1 MRGLLALLGVGISQG
16 FLLAQVNIFYQQDFN
31 SGVPTDWSLNT
42 SDLGSA
48 TSDLYNRWVVDG
60 HYAAGSIE
68 VDLTCSIGF
77 FCLPYTIPAV
87 PNQPA
92 GIVGGPQSNFLYVSY
107 VHNPNYSG
115 CTPPT
120 ANYVAFLA
128 ADGSCTPAQ
137 HYFAKMNTPVTI
149 PAGSN
154 PVKLS
159 FIWICQGGPQSYGE
173 VYYSTNGTTWN
184 ILTSSRV
191 NSTQLRGRNTWQLDT
206 ITLPITRPANV
217 YIAFRFN
224 NGVTTTAQDPS
235 FGVDAI
241 RIFEEVSGPTIDLVS
256 LTPAQVCAGG
266 TVSVAFSTTGSFGAG
281 NQFEVQLSD
290 ASGSFA
296 APIATATGTASPITL
311 TVPAGTA
318 TGTYKVRVR
327 STNPPLISDTLDLQ
341 VINLSGLTC
350 TANPNPVSPGNA
362 VTLTIS
368 GTGLP
373 AGPFDVSLNPGD
385 GSPPQNQNGV
395 AALPVNFTH
404 TYTTA
409 GSYSATFT
417 VTHPASGCS
426 QTCQVTVQVTAPGS
440 PTITL
445 QPPVAWVCSGD
456 GFTVSFSTTGTF
468 GPTNTFSV
476 QLSDA
481 TGSFANPIVI
491 GSGSGSPINCVMP
504 MSTSSGTYKIRVVAS
519 DPAGIVSNEQ
529 PISVA
534 NLQGLSCSVS
544 PVPVS
549 AGQSANFTIGGNGL
563 PSGTYTI
570 TLTPGNGDPAQ
581 NFPNQTLPTTIT
593 YTYNAD
599 GQYPAQIQVVHTPSG
614 CAQTCDVTV
623 IVGEQALTLS
633 GLQPSSV
640 CPGSSFTATYE
651 GVNITFGANNVFILE
666 IVDGN
671 GNVVSRCSTAS
682 SAAQG
687 SLSCQV
693 PATLPA
699 GGYTVRLVSTDPP
712 FQSSG
717 QTLTV
722 LSKPVAAFRPS
733 DTLLTLPSENSVSF
747 TNSSTGAVS
756 YVWNFGNGQSS
767 TQVTPDPVIYS
778 APGTYTVVL
787 IATSAD
793 GCPDTAT
800 ARITVRVA
808 EELTIPNAF
817 TPNGDG
823 VNDRFVIR
831 YAGAERI
838 EATLYDRWG
847 NLIWSQSQ
855 SVLSGTLEWDG
866 TIKGTPAP
874 EGVYSGVVFLKTPT
888 GKEIQRA
895 FSVTLL
901 R

>member
-1 MRGLLALLGVGISQG
+1 
-16 FLLAQVNIFYQQDFN
+16 
-31 SGVPTDWSLNT
+31 
-42 SDLGSA
+42 
-48 TSDLYNRWVVDG
+48 
-60 HYAAGSIE
+60 
-68 VDLTCSIGF
+68 
-77 FCLPYTIPAV
+77 
-87 PNQPA
+87 
-92 GIVGGPQSNFLYVSY
+92 
-107 VHNPNYSG
+107 
-115 CTPPT
+115 
-120 ANYVAFLA
+120 
-128 ADGSCTPAQ
+128 
-137 HYFAKMNTPVTI
+137 
-149 PAGSN
+149 
-154 PVKLS
+154 
-159 FIWICQGGPQSYGE
+159 
-173 VYYSTNGTTWN
+173 
-184 ILTSSRV
+184 
-191 NSTQLRGRNTWQLDT
+191 
-206 ITLPITRPANV
+206 
-217 YIAFRFN
+217 
-224 NGVTTTAQDPS
+224 
-235 FGVDAI
+235 VDAI

-266 TVSVAFSTTGSFGAG
+266 TVSVAFSTTGSFGGG
-281 NQFEVQLSD
+281 NQFEAQLSD

-296 APIATATGTASPITL
+296 APIATATGAASPITL

-318 TGTYKVRVR
+318 SGTYKVRVR
-327 STNPPLISDTLDLQ
+327 STNPVLISDTLDLQ

-350 TANPNPVSPGNA
+350 TANPNPVSPGNS

-373 AGPFDVSLNPGD
+373 AGPFNVSLNPGD
-385 GSPPQNQNGV
+385 GSPLQNQNGV

-426 QTCQVTVQVTAPGS
+426 QTCQVTVQVAAPGS

-491 GSGSGSPINCVMP
+491 GRGSGSPISCVMP
-504 MSTSSGTYKIRVVAS
+504 MSTSSGAYKIRVVAS
-519 DPAGIVSNEQ
+519 DPDGIVSNEQ

-570 TLTPGNGDPAQ
+570 TLTPGNGDPPQ
-581 NFPNQTLPTTIT
+581 NFPNQTLPTTIA

-614 CAQTCDVTV
+614 CAQTCNVTV
-623 IVGEQALTLS
+623 IVGQQALILS

-640 CPGSSFTATYE
+640 CPGSSFTATYQ

-682 SAAQG
+682 SGAQG
-687 SLSCQV
+687 SLRCQV

-699 GGYTVRLVSTDPP
+699 GDYTVRLVSTDPP

-733 DTLLTLPSENSVSF
+733 DTLLAFPAENLVSF

-756 YVWNFGNGQSS
+756 YVWNFGNGQTSIEAM
-767 TQVTPDPVIYS
+767 PDPVIYS

-808 EELTIPNAF
+808 EELIIPNAF

-823 VNDRFVIR
+823 VNDRFVLR
-831 YAGAERI
+831 YTGAERI

-855 SVLSGTLEWDG
+855 SALSGTLEWDG

-874 EGVYSGVVFLKTPT
+874 EGVYSGIVFLKTPT
-888 GKEIQRA
+888 GKEIRKA